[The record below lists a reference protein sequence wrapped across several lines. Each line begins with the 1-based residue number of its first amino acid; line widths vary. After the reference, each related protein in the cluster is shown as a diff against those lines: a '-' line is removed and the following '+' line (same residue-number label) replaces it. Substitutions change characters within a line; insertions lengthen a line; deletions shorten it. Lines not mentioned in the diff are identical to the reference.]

1 MNNEQKNN
9 GIHSIK
15 ETNLVSLIMNLYRIL
30 MISKIKKKI
39 PIPNVIFLILFSEK
53 FLVKIK
59 RIATI
64 IKVIPKAMKCGI
76 LKRLLGGNSPF
87 FAVESICYLHKTIY
101 NELNDY
107 NRRSIRKVSHHT

>member
-76 LKRLLGGNSPF
+76 LKRPLGGNSPS
-87 FAVESICYLHKTIY
+87 FAKKSKNENNKPIFSIPTYGKTLQITI
-101 NELNDY
+101 L
-107 NRRSIRKVSHHT
+107 

>member
-30 MISKIKKKI
+30 MISKIKKKM

-59 RIATI
+59 RIEKDSNKLQEMYDLGKNDTL
-64 IKVIPKAMKCGI
+64 KVLDKLDKYIWYKNTLIA
-76 LKRLLGGNSPF
+76 
-87 FAVESICYLHKTIY
+87 
-101 NELNDY
+101 
-107 NRRSIRKVSHHT
+107 RRT